1 MEDNQE
7 NPLKRNFQDFTSQ
20 VEKMDVQKNKK
31 KKEEFIP
38 REYQLEVFKVA
49 MKRNTIAVLDTGA
62 GKTNIAVMMIR
73 EIGKTLRNADEKKF
87 IVFLAPTVHLVHQ
100 QYEVIQNHTHLA
112 VQEYY
117 GAKGVDEWTAES
129 WKKETDDNDVLV
141 MTPQILLDALRK
153 GYIKFERVCF
163 LILDECHRASGN
175 HPYTRI
181 MMEFYHRSG
190 KTSKVFGMTASPVI
204 RKGVSSSTDC
214 EEQISELESLLDSQT
229 YALEN
234 RTELDEFVPSAKE
247 TCKFYGPIVSSNT
260 ELKAKLEFSR
270 SKFDAALA
278 ELQLLLPNHYKDTDD
293 VYKKLQKRLSNSCA
307 KMVSCLENLGIICA
321 YEAVKICLENV
332 PDDKEENE
340 ILRKSSLQHRYFLE
354 DALSII
360 QESMPQDYESLL
372 DIGYDS
378 SATLSMGHISS
389 KLHVLLEI
397 FESLRKATQ
406 LRCLIFVERII
417 TAKVIERVL
426 KKMTWFSHF
435 TIAYVTGTNTSI
447 DALTP
452 KVQKET
458 LESFRSGKVNLLFA
472 TDVVEEGIDV
482 PHCSSV
488 IRFDLPKT
496 VRSYV
501 QSRGRARQTESQYI
515 LMLERGNMKQREQM
529 FNIIRSEYSMA
540 DTAIKRDPDSCVL
553 KPCLVKETNAYYVE
567 ATGASVTA
575 DSSVSLLTKYCEMLP
590 GDKFFSPKPMFQ
602 YILSGD
608 LYQCNLTL
616 PPNAAFQTISGPQC
630 RSTQLSRQLVCLDAC
645 KKLHQIGALNDHLLP
660 FNEKPPQSDSDVQQ
674 SKLGA
679 GTTKLKELHG
689 TACVSALSGTW
700 GDSPN
705 GEVYQVYKMDF
716 PCNIMEVKYSS
727 FVLLLQSE
735 LDDDVGNVEVE
746 LFLVSK
752 FVKSAVAH
760 CGKVHLDAQ
769 QVAKA
774 KIFQELFFN
783 GLFGKLFIKS
793 SDGRK
798 FLLETEETLWKP
810 SNMYLLLPLDP
821 LDSGCEPYR
830 VDWGGIESS
839 ASVVEFLKRNAWLSA
854 EKSEAKRQNSLVD
867 RTASFE
873 VQTDLIHFANIS
885 ICRSKLKNMV
895 VVAIHTGRIYSVV
908 DAVANSSSESPFEV
922 NSEATG
928 SPFSSYADYFHKK
941 YGIVLVYPGQPML
954 LMKQSHNAFNLL
966 VDFKKEGISCGKE
979 AKDRTRVVQKPQ
991 NNVHMPPELLV
1002 CIDIRIDIL
1011 KSFYLLP
1018 SLMHR
1023 LESLMLASQLRK
1035 EITSHSGD
1043 LHISSSLILEALTTL
1058 RCNESFSMERLE
1070 LLGDSVLKYAVS
1082 CHLFLKYPKKH
1093 EGQLTGQRSQAVSN
1107 SALHKLGTNQ
1117 HLQSYIRDGAFDPG
1131 RWTAPGQLSIRS
1143 CPCEH
1148 GVETPEV
1155 PLGKKFLTEAKVV
1168 VGKHCDRGHR
1178 WMGSKTISD
1187 CVEALIGAYY
1197 VGGGFMAAL
1206 KLMKWLG
1213 VKAELEPSLVEDAIN
1228 TASLYSYT
1236 PKAKDIEDLE
1246 LKLDYKFSVKGLLLE
1261 AITHATVQEL
1271 DVAYSYQRLEFLG
1284 DSVLDILITWY
1295 LYQKHKDIDPGEL
1308 TDLRSASVNNDN
1320 FAYAAVKRELHVHL
1334 QHRSGYLE
1342 SEISSFVKS
1351 VSNSCSLQG
1360 NKAPKVLGDLVES
1373 IAGAILIDT
1382 KLNLDEVWKIFEP
1395 LLSPIVTPDKLELP
1409 PLRELIE
1416 LCDSLGYFLKDRCV
1430 VNEDTVHA
1438 ELRLQLKDELLVA
1451 EGSAQTRKT
1460 AKGQAAMKL
1469 LKDLEKRGIS
1479 SKKKKEET
1487 SLVDVPH
1494 SLGSDGD
1501 ICSQVNTTSPEMPS
1515 RKKQKTICLDLK
1527 PDEAQSVQSD
1537 CSSSACYSNKNIQ
1550 VIGPINM
1557 KRGGPRISL
1566 FELCKKL
1573 QWPMPSFES
1582 VERKSKSLIECG
1594 EGPDK
1599 RKVYNTFASQI
1610 SLTIPDYGL
1619 IELTGDERADKK
1631 SSLDSASLLMLYE
1644 LERRGKI
1651 VIGK

>member
-1 MEDNQE
+1 MEEEMKE
-7 NPLKRNFQDFTSQ
+7 NPLKRNFQEFTSQ
-20 VEKMDVQKNKK
+20 VKQKDMDKT
-31 KKEEFIP
+31 EFIP
-38 REYQLEVFKVA
+38 REYQLKVFKVA
-49 MKRNTIAVLDTGA
+49 MRRNTIAVLDTGA

-73 EIGKTLRNADEKKF
+73 EIGKTLRNGYEKKF

-100 QYEVIQNHTHLA
+100 QYEVIQHHTYLA

-117 GAKGVDEWTAES
+117 GAKGVDEWNAES
-129 WKKETDDNDVLV
+129 WKKEIDDNDVLV
-141 MTPQILLDALRK
+141 MTPQIFLDALRK
-153 GYIKFERVCF
+153 GYLKFDSVCF

-175 HPYTRI
+175 HPYTRV
-181 MMEFYHRSG
+181 MKEFYHRSR

-214 EEQISELESLLDSQT
+214 EEQISELESLLDSQIYT
-229 YALEN
+229 PED
-234 RTELDEFVPSAKE
+234 RMELDEFVPSAKE
-247 TCKFYGPIVSSNT
+247 TCKFYNSIVSST
-260 ELKAKLEFSR
+260 KELEAKLEFSR
-270 SKFDAALA
+270 SKFDTALA
-278 ELQLLLPNHYKDTDD
+278 ELQLSLPNHYKDTDD
-293 VYKKLQKRLSNSCA
+293 MYKKVQRRLSNSYA
-307 KMVSCLENLGIICA
+307 KILCCLENLGVICA

-340 ILRKSSLQHRYFLE
+340 ILRESSLQHRYFLKE
-354 DALSII
+354 ALSII
-360 QESMPQDYESLL
+360 KESMPRDYESPL
-372 DIGYDS
+372 DIGYGS
-378 SATLSMGHISS
+378 SATLSMGQISS
-389 KLHVLLEI
+389 KLDVLLEI
-397 FESLRKATQ
+397 FKSLGKATPV
-406 LRCLIFVERII
+406 RCLIFVERII
-417 TAKVIERVL
+417 TAKVIERVM
-426 KKMTWFSHF
+426 KKMTQFSHF
-435 TIAYVTGTNTSI
+435 KIAYLTGTNTSV

-458 LESFRSGKVNLLFA
+458 LESFRSGEVNLLFA

-501 QSRGRARQTESQYI
+501 QSRGRARQTESRYI

-529 FNIIRSEYSMA
+529 FDIIRSEYSMT
-540 DTAIKRDPDSCVL
+540 DTAIKRDPDACVV

-608 LYQCNLTL
+608 LYRCNLTL
-616 PPNAAFQTISGPQC
+616 PPNAAFQTIVGPEC

-645 KKLHQIGALNDHLLP
+645 KKLHQIGALNNHLIPL
-660 FNEKPPQSDSDVQQ
+660 NEKPPQSDSDVQHR
-674 SKLGA
+674 KLGA

-689 TACVSALSGTW
+689 TANISALSGTW
-700 GDSPN
+700 GDDPN
-705 GEVYQVYKMDF
+705 GEVYQVYKMNF

-735 LDDDVGNVEVE
+735 LDDDVGNVEVD

-752 FVKSAVAH
+752 FVQSSVSH

-793 SDGRK
+793 PGGRE
-798 FLLETEETLWKP
+798 FLLETEESLWEP

-821 LDSGCEPYR
+821 VDSGCEPYR

-839 ASVVEFLKRNAWLSA
+839 VSVVEFLKKNAWLSA
-854 EKSEAKRQNSLVD
+854 ERSEAKRKNSLVD
-867 RTASFE
+867 RTAAF
-873 VQTDLIHFANIS
+873 VADLNQTDLIHFANKS

-895 VVAIHTGRIYSVV
+895 VVAIHTGRIYSVL
-908 DAVANSSSESPFEV
+908 DAVANTSAESPFEV
-922 NSEATG
+922 
-928 SPFSSYADYFHKK
+928 SPFSSFADYFHKK
-941 YGIVLVYPGQPML
+941 YGIVLVYPGQPL
-954 LMKQSHNAFNLL
+954 LLLKQSHNAYNLL
-966 VDFKKEGISCGKE
+966 VDFKKEGISCGTK
-979 AKDRTRVVQKPQ
+979 AKDTTMVVQKPL

-1002 CIDIRIDIL
+1002 CIDIRIDVL

-1070 LLGDSVLKYAVS
+1070 LLGDSILKYAVS
-1082 CHLFLKYPKKH
+1082 CHLFLKYPKKD
-1093 EGQLTGQRSQAVSN
+1093 EGQLTGQRSQAISN

-1117 HLQSYIRDGAFDPG
+1117 HLQGYIRDGAFDPR
-1131 RWTAPGQLSIRS
+1131 RWTAPGQLSLRL
-1143 CPCEH
+1143 CPCDH
-1148 GVETPEV
+1148 GVETSEV
-1155 PLGKKFLTEAKVV
+1155 PLDKKILTEDPKVV

-1197 VGGGFMAAL
+1197 VGGGFVAAL

-1236 PKAKDIEDLE
+1236 AKAKDIEDLE

-1261 AITHATVQEL
+1261 AITHAPVQEL
-1271 DVAYSYQRLEFLG
+1271 GVGYSYQRLEFLG

-1295 LYQKHKDIDPGEL
+1295 HFQKHKDIDPGEL
-1308 TDLRSASVNNDN
+1308 TDLRSGSVNNDN
-1320 FAYAAVKRELHVHL
+1320 FAYAAVRRELHVHL

-1351 VSNSCSLQG
+1351 VSNSSSLRG

-1382 KLNLDEVWKIFEP
+1382 KLNLDEVWKILEP
-1395 LLSPIVTPDKLELP
+1395 LLSPIVTPNELELP

-1416 LCDSLGYFLKDRCV
+1416 LCDSLGYFLKDHCV
-1430 VNEDTVHA
+1430 VKGDTVHA
-1438 ELRLQLKDELLVA
+1438 ELRLQLKDELLVV
-1451 EGSAQTRKT
+1451 EGSGQTRKT
-1460 AKGQAAMKL
+1460 AKGQAALKL
-1469 LKDLEKRGIS
+1469 LKDLEKKGIS
-1479 SKKKKEET
+1479 SKKKKEGT
-1487 SLVDVPH
+1487 S

-1501 ICSQVNTTSPEMPS
+1501 ICSQANNTCPEMPLC
-1515 RKKQKTICLDLK
+1515 KKQKTICLNLK

-1537 CSSSACYSNKNIQ
+1537 CSSSACYSNKEIQ

-1566 FELCKKL
+1566 YELCKKL

-1582 VERKSKSLIECG
+1582 IERRSKSLIECG
-1594 EGPDK
+1594 EGSDQ
-1599 RKVYNTFASQI
+1599 RKVYNSFASQI
-1610 SLTIPDYGL
+1610 SLTIPNYGL

-1644 LERRGKI
+1644 LERQGKI
-1651 VIGK
+1651 VIGKQ

>member
-1 MEDNQE
+1 MEEEKQE
-7 NPLKRNFQDFTSQ
+7 NPLKRNFEEFSSQ
-20 VEKMDVQKNKK
+20 VEQMDVDKK
-31 KKEEFIP
+31 KKTEEFIP
-38 REYQLEVFKVA
+38 REYQVKVFKVA
-49 MKRNTIAVLDTGA
+49 MRKNTIAVLDTGA

-73 EIGKTLRNADEKKF
+73 EIGKTLMNDDEKKF

-100 QYEVIQNHTHLA
+100 QYEVIQHHTHLT

-117 GAKGVDEWTAES
+117 GAKGVDDWNAES

-141 MTPQILLDALRK
+141 MTPQIFLDALRK
-153 GYIKFERVCF
+153 GYIKFDSVCF

-175 HPYTRI
+175 HPYSRI
-181 MMEFYHRSG
+181 MKEFYHLSR
-190 KTSKVFGMTASPVI
+190 KRSKVFGMTASPVI

-214 EEQISELESLLDSQT
+214 EEQISELESLLDSQIYT
-229 YALEN
+229 LEN
-234 RTELDEFVPSAKE
+234 RVELDEFVPSAKE
-247 TCKFYGPIVSSNT
+247 TSKFYDPIVFLNT
-260 ELKAKLEFSR
+260 ELKENLKFSW
-270 SKFDAALA
+270 SKFDAALTD
-278 ELQLLLPNHYKDTDD
+278 LKLSLPSQYKDTDD
-293 VYKKLQKRLSNSCA
+293 MYKKLQKRLSNCYA
-307 KMVSCLENLGIICA
+307 KIVCCLENLGIICA

-332 PDDKEENE
+332 ADDKDENE
-340 ILRKSSLQHRYFLE
+340 ILKKSFLQYRYFLE
-354 DALSII
+354 EALSIL
-360 QESMPQDYESLL
+360 QESMRQDV
-372 DIGYDS
+372 GCDS
-378 SATLSMGHISS
+378 PAILSMGHISS
-389 KLHVLLEI
+389 KLQALLEI
-397 FESLRKATQ
+397 FKSLGEATQ
-406 LRCLIFVERII
+406 VRCLIFVERII
-417 TAKVIERVL
+417 TAKVIERIM
-426 KKMTWFSHF
+426 KKMTRFSHF
-435 TIAYVTGTNTSI
+435 SIAYLTGTNTSV

-458 LESFRSGKVNLLFA
+458 LRSFLSGKVNLLFA

-501 QSRGRARQTESQYI
+501 QSRGRARQSESQYI
-515 LMLERGNMKQREQM
+515 LMLERGNKKQREQM
-529 FNIIRSEYSMA
+529 FDIIRSEYSMTE
-540 DTAIKRDPDSCVL
+540 TAIKRDPDDCVV
-553 KPCLVKETNAYYVE
+553 KPCLVKETNAYFVE

-590 GDKFFSPKPMFQ
+590 GDKFFSPKPMFE
-602 YILSGD
+602 YILSGEF
-608 LYQCNLTL
+608 YRCILTL
-616 PPNAAFQTISGPQC
+616 PPNAAFQTVVGPEG

-645 KKLHQIGALNDHLLP
+645 KKLHQLGALNDHLLP
-660 FNEKPPQSDSDVQQ
+660 FNEKPSQSDSVVQDKK
-674 SKLGA
+674 SGA

-689 TACVSALSGTW
+689 TACISALSGTW
-700 GDSPN
+700 GDDPN
-705 GEVYQVYKMDF
+705 GEVYHVYKMNF
-716 PCNIMEVKYSS
+716 PCNIEEVKYSS
-727 FVLLLQSE
+727 FILLLQSE
-735 LDDDVGNVEVE
+735 LDYDVGNVEVE

-752 FVKSAVAH
+752 FVKSSVTH

-774 KIFQELFFN
+774 KTFQELFFN

-793 SDGRK
+793 LDGRK
-798 FLLETEETLWKP
+798 FLLDTKESLWKP

-821 LDSGCEPYR
+821 VDSSCEPYR

-839 ASVVEFLKRNAWLSA
+839 VSVVEFLKNNAWLSA
-854 EKSEAKRQNSLVD
+854 EKSETKRKNSLVD
-867 RTASFE
+867 RTASF
-873 VQTDLIHFANIS
+873 VGDLDQTDLIHFANIS
-885 ICRSKLKNMV
+885 ISRSRLKDMV
-895 VVAIHTGRIYSVV
+895 VVAIHTGRIYSVLE
-908 DAVANSSSESPFEV
+908 AVANTSSESPFEV
-922 NSEATG
+922 DSEATV
-928 SPFSSYADYFHKK
+928 SPFSSFADYFHKQ

-954 LMKQSHNAFNLL
+954 LLKQSHNAYNLL
-966 VDFKKEGISCGKE
+966 VDFKKEAGISCGPKS
-979 AKDRTRVVQKPQ
+979 KDSTMVVQKPQ

-1035 EITSHSGD
+1035 EISHSGD

-1093 EGQLTGQRSQAVSN
+1093 EGQLTGQRSQAITN

-1117 HLQSYIRDGAFDPG
+1117 HLQGYIRDGAFDPR
-1131 RWTAPGQLSIRS
+1131 RWTAPGQLSLRLFT
-1143 CPCEH
+1143 CEH
-1148 GVETPEV
+1148 GVETSEV
-1155 PLGKKFLTEAKVV
+1155 PLDEKFQTEDKVV

-1197 VGGGFMAAL
+1197 VGGGLVAAL

-1213 VKAELEPSLVEDAIN
+1213 VKAELEPSLVEDAIS

-1236 PKAKDIEDLE
+1236 PKAKDIDDLE
-1246 LKLDYKFSVKGLLLE
+1246 LKLAYKFSVKGLLLE

-1271 DVAYSYQRLEFLG
+1271 DVGYSYQRLEFLG
-1284 DSVLDILITWY
+1284 DAVLDILITWY

-1320 FAYAAVKRELHVHL
+1320 FAYAAVRSDLHVHL

-1342 SEISSFVKS
+1342 SEISLFVKS

-1373 IAGAILIDT
+1373 IAGAVLIDT
-1382 KLNLDEVWKIFEP
+1382 KLNLDEVWKIFKP

-1416 LCDSLGYFLKDRCV
+1416 LCDSLGYFLKDHCV
-1430 VNEDTVHA
+1430 VKGDSVNA

-1451 EGSAQTRKT
+1451 EGSGQTRKN
-1460 AKGQAAMKL
+1460 AKAQAALKL
-1469 LKDLEKRGIS
+1469 LKDLEKKGIS
-1479 SKKKKEET
+1479 SKKRNEET
-1487 SLVDVPH
+1487 SLVDVPQ
-1494 SLGSDGD
+1494 SLGFDGD
-1501 ICSQVNTTSPEMPS
+1501 ICSQANTTCPDMDTC
-1515 RKKQKTICLDLK
+1515 KKQKKICLNLK
-1527 PDEAQSVQSD
+1527 TEKAQSVQSD
-1537 CSSSACYSNKNIQ
+1537 CFTSACHSNQDIQ
-1550 VIGPINM
+1550 AIRPINM
-1557 KRGGPRISL
+1557 RRGGPRMSL
-1566 FELCKKL
+1566 YDLCKKL

-1594 EGPDK
+1594 EGADK
-1599 RKVYNTFASQI
+1599 RRVYNSFASQI
-1610 SLTIPDYGL
+1610 SLTIPDYGV

-1631 SSLDSASLLMLYE
+1631 SSLDSAALCMLYE
-1644 LERRGKI
+1644 LERQGKI
-1651 VIGK
+1651 AIANE